1 MTQPSLALPARGDRG
16 ATIIEAMVSLV
27 VLAIGMLG
35 LASLQI
41 VGVRANFFGKQLGTA
56 SELALDLAEGSAR
69 WDYTDARLAP
79 TGPTISS
86 TSATQ
91 VTDRWDLFRADAVP
105 STAKHQFGEAPT
117 SVDPSN
123 ALTPSALALGATTYK
138 GLSGDVLRDG
148 SYQFRRYWTV
158 YNVDFSALGTPQGKL
173 VQIVV
178 RWKEPG
184 LGWRQVKMSSY
195 IPNPSAGFL

>member
-69 WDYTDARLAP
+69 WDYNDVRLNP
-79 TGPTISS
+79 LSTVTS
-86 TSATQ
+86 TSTSP
-91 VTDRWDLFRADAVP
+91 VTDHWDLGRADAVP
-105 STAKHQFGEAPT
+105 NTAKHQFGEMPGDTNCTTA
-117 SVDPSN
+117 N
-123 ALTPSALALGATTYK
+123 ALALGATTYK
-138 GLSGDVLRDG
+138 GLSGDVLRDA

-158 YNVDFSALGTPQGKL
+158 YNVDFSNLGTPQGKL

-184 LGWRQVKMSSY
+184 LGWRQVQMSSY
-195 IPNPSAGFL
+195 IPNPTAGFL